1 MRNYMEIDA
10 NTIREALRK
19 ILRVERDHIF
29 GATVGSQSA
38 RRQALEKVVDGVLK
52 ELTESPPKG

>member
-1 MRNYMEIDA
+1 MRNYMEIETDS
-10 NTIREALRK
+10 IREALRK

-29 GATVGSQSA
+29 GATVGSQSS

-52 ELTESPPKG
+52 ELTENRAKG